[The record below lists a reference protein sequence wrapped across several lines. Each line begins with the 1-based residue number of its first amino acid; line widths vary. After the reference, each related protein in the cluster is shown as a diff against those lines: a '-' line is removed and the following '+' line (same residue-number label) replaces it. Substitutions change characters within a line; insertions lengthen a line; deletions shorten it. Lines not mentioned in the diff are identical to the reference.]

1 MSSSTKSI
9 LIFFALALL
18 TTLAT
23 LLARA
28 DDQHGP
34 PPLALGSPA
43 PDFCL
48 PGIDGKTHCLADY
61 APAKVLVIVFTCDH
75 CPTAQLYET
84 RIKQLAADYKDRG
97 VALIAIQPNNPM
109 AVRLDEMGYTDVGDS
124 PDDMKIR
131 AAYRHFNFPYLY
143 DGDDQKISREYGP
156 AATPHVFIFDA
167 QSKLRYEGRVDN
179 NPRANLVTRQDAREA
194 IDAILATNLLQW
206 KKLLR
211 LAVPPNGSTKKKDA
225 KPNSRKLKASLSPSL
240 PPPPTIS
247 KCCAKM
253 IPANF
258 ASSTSGPPG
267 APPAQEMPEIQT
279 MLRMYGHRAFEVVT
293 VSITIPTK
301 NPPPSLLFRNYTLP
315 AEISSSVPPTST
327 RSSALSTPTG
337 TPPSPTPCSSNPTA
351 KSPTRIR
358 AKSIHSNFDASSS
371 PIFQMTTTWA
381 TKPTGNLNRLPN
393 LTNILRPARHSP
405 PTTRRFLYRAVHPPS
420 INIVSPVISDAA
432 GDARNT
438 TAPATST
445 GSPMR

>member
-194 IDAILATNLLQW
+194 IDAILAGKPVAVEKTPSVGCSTKWIYKEEGRKAELAEIESQPVTLTPASADDFKVLRKNDSG
-206 KKLLR
+206 KLR
-211 LAVPPNGSTKKKDA
+211 LVNFWATW
-225 KPNSRKLKASLSPSL
+225 
-240 PPPPTIS
+240 
-247 KCCAKM
+247 CA
-253 IPANF
+253 PCV
-258 ASSTSGPPG
+258 
-267 APPAQEMPEIQT
+267 QEMPEIQT

-293 VSITIPTK
+293 VSINYPDEK
-301 NPPPSLLFRNYTLP
+301 SAALVALQKLHASSRNLILGSTDIYTLLGAFDPDWNAAVPYTMLIKPNGEVAYKNQGQINPLELRRIIISNLPDDDYLGHQAYWQSQPP
-315 AEISSSVPPTST
+315 A
-327 RSSALSTPTG
+327 
-337 TPPSPTPCSSNPTA
+337 
-351 KSPTRIR
+351 
-358 AKSIHSNFDASSS
+358 
-371 PIFQMTTTWA
+371 Q
-381 TKPTGNLNRLPN
+381 PN
-393 LTNILRPARHSP
+393 
-405 PTTRRFLYRAVHPPS
+405 
-420 INIVSPVISDAA
+420 
-432 GDARNT
+432 
-438 TAPATST
+438 
-445 GSPMR
+445 